1 MTESNQTTEKSISSA
16 DFAGLWGKLT
26 HNQQRFAVAML
37 ESPTKKEAAL
47 AVGLEP
53 DTVYRWNGDVDAVV
67 GFMRSQVRDSVLGI
81 IEANAVK
88 AAMVKAGGLDSADE
102 LRRQDASTEML
113 NRYLGRPSQRTEISG
128 PEGGDIGV
136 QFSRTFDQALDRIF
150 GDDEDGE

>member
-1 MTESNQTTEKSISSA
+1 MTESSQNTEKSISSA

-53 DTVYRWNGDVDAVV
+53 DTVYRWNGDVDAAV

-88 AAMVKAGGLDSADE
+88 AAMVKAGGLDSGDE

-113 NRYLGRPSQRTEISG
+113 NRYLGRPSQRTEVSG
-128 PEGGDIGV
+128 PEGGPQEVVVRVIGG
-136 QFSRTFDQALDRIF
+136 FEPPDST
-150 GDDEDGE
+150 

>member
-1 MTESNQTTEKSISSA
+1 VTESSQNTEKSISSA

-53 DTVYRWNGDVDAVV
+53 DTVYRWNGDVDAAV

-88 AAMVKAGGLDSADE
+88 AAMVKAGGLDSGDE

-113 NRYLGRPSQRTEISG
+113 NRYLGRPSQRTEVSG
-128 PEGGDIGV
+128 PEGGPQEVVVRVIGG
-136 QFSRTFDQALDRIF
+136 FEPPDST
-150 GDDEDGE
+150 